1 MVDSREIAAAPHE
14 DERCLVI
21 QPNASLTPRQGKIF
35 FLSMCGVSFGIAGM
49 LALQGFWVVL
59 PFAGLEMAALGAG
72 LWWSMRGNAYQE
84 VIRLQDD
91 RLLLESGKLGPARR
105 REYQRAWAQVIL
117 EKSRR
122 RNDPPRLLLRS
133 HGKDCEFGRCLTA
146 TEKEEVARRLRRWLK
161 EPAQQMSSA

>member
-1 MVDSREIAAAPHE
+1 MAASRQSDAVPET

-35 FLSMCGVSFGIAGM
+35 FLSMCGVSFGIAG
-49 LALQGFWVVL
+49 LLTLQGFWVVL

-72 LWWSMRGNAYQE
+72 LYWSMRGNAYRE

-91 RLLLESGKLGPARR
+91 RVLFESGKAAPARR
-105 REYQRAWAQVIL
+105 REFQRAWAQVVL
-117 EKSRR
+117 ESGVG

-146 TEKEEVARRLRRWLK
+146 SEKEEVARRLRRWLK
-161 EPAQQMSSA
+161 EPARPARSA